1 MKILNYLLF
10 VLFILTAMTFAAC
23 GGADHNEELAKDES
37 FYDTGASVKAV
48 DFSEA
53 QTITLYVW
61 KQTGDEK
68 YGFVKVSNGDFL
80 APGKH
85 KFGIDV
91 TQRVINGDV
100 APERVFIGDGGIDYQ
115 VEALPDVDSGY
126 YVCEYK
132 LAPADYLLTCPILI
146 QVIYEDALASKEKF
160 VVRTE
165 EAMGAPFDMLA
176 DKGLGISLSKH
187 MLKQA
192 VKVVNPMIA
201 EQIKG
206 VSIQDL
212 RPATGGNGI
221 IHVDLGS
228 IGCDVAINDI
238 NKNSRGLFIGLEHI
252 TGGSGSGNIL
262 NSVISAILKGIL
274 GKGINING
282 ISVGALG
289 FNIPDLISGLAGPA
303 DPDSDDP
310 LAGILTGLKLD
321 SVMFLDLKGQPGSTT
336 ENNALISGSLY
347 SASTSSV
354 QKDKEGNYIWPSVT
368 EDTTNTFQMDLT
380 KLQGDNTDIGLALSD
395 YNLNQ
400 VLSAVMSGFSIEI
413 KDIQKLTDFFSPDDP
428 NNSMTLNVKIN
439 PGGIALDLVNQ
450 RVVANDVRL
459 TVYEVTPD
467 GVSWARSELSLDV
480 TILFEAGFHSDSKAS
495 YLDLKL
501 SPQFD
506 KCHIHVMKDNMDMSM
521 FDHSAYFPLIIS
533 GFTDGKAD
541 ISLSLP
547 LADFGILPKA
557 GVDPGEVEYDN
568 SGNCYMKMAIGDL
581 DASKLPVDGLCF
593 ISTVIN

>member
-1 MKILNYLLF
+1 MKIMRYLLF
-10 VLFILTAMTFAAC
+10 VLFILTAMLFAAC
-23 GGADHNEELAKDES
+23 GGANHNEELAKDES
-37 FYDTGASVKAV
+37 FYDPGASVEAV

-61 KQTGDEK
+61 KQTGYNK

-85 KFGIDV
+85 KFGVSV
-91 TQRVINGDV
+91 TQRIVNGEV

-115 VEALPDVDSGY
+115 VEALPDKDSGY
-126 YVCEYK
+126 YVCDYK

-165 EAMGAPFDMLA
+165 DGMGAPFDMLA
-176 DKGLGISLSKH
+176 DKGLGISLSKY

-192 VKVVNPMIA
+192 IKVVNPMIA
-201 EQIKG
+201 QQIKG

-212 RPATGGNGI
+212 RPVVGGNGI

-228 IGCDVAINDI
+228 IGCDVAITDM
-238 NKNSRGLFIGLEHI
+238 NKKTRGLFIGLENI

-289 FNIPDLISGLAGPA
+289 FNIPDMISGLAGPA
-303 DPDSDDP
+303 DPDSEDP

-321 SVMFLDLKGQPGSTT
+321 SVMFLNLKGQPDSTT
-336 ENNALISGSLY
+336 ENNALLSGSLY
-347 SASTSSV
+347 SAPAGTV
-354 QKDKEGNYIWPSVT
+354 KKDKDGNYIWPSVT
-368 EDTTNTFQMDLT
+368 EDTTNTLKMDLT
-380 KLQGDNTDIGLALSD
+380 RLQGDNTDIGLALSD

-400 VLSAVMSGFSIEI
+400 VLSAVMNGFSIEI

-428 NNSMTLNVKIN
+428 NNSMTLDVKIN
-439 PGGIALDLVNQ
+439 PGGIALDLANQ
-450 RVVANDVRL
+450 RVAVNDVRL
-459 TVYEVTPD
+459 TVYEVMPNGT
-467 GVSWARSELSLDV
+467 SWARTELSLDV
-480 TILFEAGFHSDSKAS
+480 TIAFEAGFHSDSKTS
-495 YLDLKL
+495 YLDLML
-501 SPQFD
+501 SPQYD
-506 KCHIHVMKDNMDMSM
+506 KCHIHIMKDNMDMSM
-521 FDHSAYFPLIIS
+521 FDHSSYFPLIIS
-533 GFTDGKAD
+533 GFTGGKAD
-541 ISLSLP
+541 LSLSLA
-547 LADFGILPKA
+547 LSDFGILPRP
-557 GVDPGEVEYDN
+557 GIDPGEVEYDN
-568 SGNCYMKMAIGDL
+568 SGNCYMKMAVGDL

-593 ISTVIN
+593 ISTAAG